1 MHIHTVFFW
10 LTDCSDEDRLAFE
23 PGLTR
28 LLETRLRENQGVAHA
43 WWGRPA
49 GVDRD
54 VVDGS
59 YDYSLTV
66 VFETRADHD
75 NYQKAAEHQVFI
87 DNHSHIW
94 GRVQV
99 YDSRIG

>member
-1 MHIHTVFFW
+1 MHVHTVFFW
-10 LTDCSDEDRLAFE
+10 LKDCSDEDRLAFE

-28 LLETRLRENQGVAHA
+28 LIENQGIAHA

-59 YDYSLTV
+59 YDYSLTL

-75 NYQKAAEHQVFI
+75 NYQTAAAHQVFI

-94 GRVQV
+94 DRVQV
-99 YDSRIG
+99 YDSRCG

>member
-23 PGLTR
+23 PGLRR
-28 LLETRLRENQGVAHA
+28 LIESRGIAHA
-43 WWGRPA
+43 WWGQPA

-59 YDYSLTV
+59 YDYSLTL

-75 NYQKAAEHQVFI
+75 NYQTAAEHQVFI

-94 GRVQV
+94 DRVQV
-99 YDSRIG
+99 YDSRCG